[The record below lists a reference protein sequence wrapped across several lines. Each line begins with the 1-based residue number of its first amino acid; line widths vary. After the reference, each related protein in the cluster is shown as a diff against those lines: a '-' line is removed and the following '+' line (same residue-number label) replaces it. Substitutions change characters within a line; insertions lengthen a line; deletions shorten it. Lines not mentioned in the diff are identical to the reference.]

1 MRVEDVDAERR
12 TLRVQGKGNRST
24 RAKVR
29 TVAVHE
35 LAWKK
40 LVAYQRLR
48 AHPGQRYLWISW
60 TGGPLR
66 PTGINKAIHARIRQ
80 AGLGEAISPHGLRAT
95 CASLY
100 VKRGM
105 DPYSLRTLLGHE
117 SLKTTM
123 DHYTRLTEGEL
134 REVWK
139 RSNPLAGY
147 DDE

>member
-1 MRVEDVDAERR
+1 MDLVDRR
-12 TLRVQGKGNRST
+12 TPAARG
-24 RAKVR
+24 
-29 TVAVHE
+29 H
-35 LAWKK
+35 
-40 LVAYQRLR
+40 
-48 AHPGQRYLWISW
+48 
-60 TGGPLR
+60 
-66 PTGINKAIHARIRQ
+66 NKAIHARIRQ
-80 AGLGEAISPHGLRAT
+80 AGLGEAVSPHGLRAT

-100 VKRGM
+100 VKKGM
-105 DPYSLRTLLGHE
+105 DPYSLKTLLGHE